1 MPSPS
6 LKINSSQR
14 IDLSPP
20 AHLGTSVPA
29 HGLRRTARVR
39 HVEPPPAT
47 PSVQPLHHLR
57 PTGLPARTWWALV
70 VVGLVGQVAWTIEN
84 IYLNLFVYDTITDEP
99 GVLAAMV
106 AASALAATTAAF
118 VVGAL
123 SDRWGRRRVFIAG
136 GYVLWG
142 VSTMAFG
149 LASVDTLARFVP
161 LAEAVSA
168 AAATVILIDA
178 VMSFLGAGA
187 NDASFNAWVTDVTD
201 VDNRGR
207 VEGVLAVLP
216 LVSMLLVFGLLDAM
230 TQAGD
235 WSAFFVLVGTLM
247 VLAGG
252 AAWFLVRDVGDG
264 RQQREGLW
272 TAMVDG
278 LRPTVVRG
286 NPRLYLTLAA
296 LGVVGVSSQVFLPFL
311 LIYVQYSLQIEAY
324 ALVIA
329 VVLTGASLVGVLG
342 GRLIDRVGKVRFMVP
357 ATLVYLAGLLL
368 MAVARSLLPLIGA
381 GLVMMSGFMLMMATV
396 AAAVRDYTPVDRV
409 GAVQGLRMVFYVLVP
424 MVVGPF
430 IGAAVIRGA
439 DEYYEELGQLKQVPT
454 SAIFVASAV
463 VALLAFLPVAALRR
477 CETAAA
483 RRDGT

>member
-1 MPSPS
+1 
-6 LKINSSQR
+6 
-14 IDLSPP
+14 
-20 AHLGTSVPA
+20 
-29 HGLRRTARVR
+29 
-39 HVEPPPAT
+39 
-47 PSVQPLHHLR
+47 
-57 PTGLPARTWWALV
+57 
-70 VVGLVGQVAWTIEN
+70 
-84 IYLNLFVYDTITDEP
+84 
-99 GVLAAMV
+99 
-106 AASALAATTAAF
+106 
-118 VVGAL
+118 
-123 SDRWGRRRVFIAG
+123 
-136 GYVLWG
+136 
-142 VSTMAFG
+142 
-149 LASVDTLARFVP
+149 
-161 LAEAVSA
+161 
-168 AAATVILIDA
+168 
-178 VMSFLGAGA
+178 
-187 NDASFNAWVTDVTD
+187 
-201 VDNRGR
+201 
-207 VEGVLAVLP
+207 
-216 LVSMLLVFGLLDAM
+216 M

-286 NPRLYLTLAA
+286 NPQLYLTLAA

>member
-1 MPSPS
+1 M
-6 LKINSSQR
+6 
-14 IDLSPP
+14 
-20 AHLGTSVPA
+20 
-29 HGLRRTARVR
+29 R

-286 NPRLYLTLAA
+286 NPQLYLTLAA